1 MKEKTTNTICK
12 VLLEP
17 KKSLDEF
24 GENAIFQPWKFMDVP
39 ADELQESD
47 VIAFLCDGDIGGLIV
62 ITNKARIYKF
72 NWGEWDY
79 ERVCTFCGSRA
90 LGSPLISPDKKIIH
104 EKNWESEYMGFG
116 SFLFM
121 EREWYDRFKALE
133 EETNSTE
140 FVLTLWPDL
149 LLYLLTHQDI

>member
-1 MKEKTTNTICK
+1 MEEKATNTICR

-17 KKSLDEF
+17 KRSLDEF
-24 GENAIFQPWKFMDVP
+24 GENAIFQPWEFMDVP
-39 ADELQESD
+39 AYELQDND
-47 VIAFLCDGDIGGLIV
+47 VIAFLCDGDIGDLIV
-62 ITNKARIYKF
+62 VTNKAQIYKF
-72 NWGEWDY
+72 DWGKWDY
-79 ERVCTFCGSRA
+79 ERVCAFCGSQ
-90 LGSPLISPDKKIIH
+90 STSMPLISPDKDVIRA
-104 EKNWESEYMGFG
+104 KNWESEYMGFG

-121 EREWYDRFKALE
+121 ERGWYDRFKALE